1 MSDKE
6 FLLKMGAKIR
16 TIRKSRNISLRDL
29 EKYKITDRGHLSR
42 LENGQVSVKAL
53 TLKQLAEVLS
63 CNVYD
68 FFIFA

>member
-1 MSDKE
+1 MNDKE

-16 TIRKSRNISLRDL
+16 AIRKSRKISLRDL
-29 EKYKITDRGHLSR
+29 EKFKITDRGHLSR

-53 TLKQLAEVLS
+53 TLKQLAEVLN

-68 FFIFA
+68 FFIFV